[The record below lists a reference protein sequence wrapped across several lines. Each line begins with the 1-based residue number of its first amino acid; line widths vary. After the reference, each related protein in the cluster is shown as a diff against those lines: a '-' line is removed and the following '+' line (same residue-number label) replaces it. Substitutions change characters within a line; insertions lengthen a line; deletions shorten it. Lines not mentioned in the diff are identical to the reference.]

1 MKEFKKPDLSAPR
14 YRAKAHNLMTNDFF
28 KNFRAKFPKYE
39 KVSDK
44 ELKKII
50 KVFNETVYQT
60 VIESREGVQLPQE
73 VGWLFVGTCDQSKKK
88 NIDYNKSKKYGVTVT
103 NKNWETDGKLCKIF
117 FTSYNLKHK
126 IKNREF
132 WGFTACRNFKRSVS
146 KAYAENW
153 NIYVQVD
160 PKKRIQV
167 VERRLAFKEVRDRSL
182 MLQLKTYNEFEDL

>member
-1 MKEFKKPDLSAPR
+1 MKEFKKPDLTAPR
-14 YRAKAHNLMTNDFF
+14 YRPKASNLLTDDFF
-28 KNFRAKFPKYE
+28 KTFKAKFLKY
-39 KVSDK
+39 KDISDK

-60 VIESREGVQLPQE
+60 VIDSREGVQLPEQ
-73 VGWLFVGTCDQSKKK
+73 VGWLFIGTCDQSKKR

-117 FTSYNLKHK
+117 FTSYSLKHK

-153 NIYVQVD
+153 NMYVAVD
-160 PKKRIQV
+160 PKKRIQLLQKSIALKDIDKRKMQ
-167 VERRLAFKEVRDRSL
+167 E
-182 MLQLKTYNEFEDL
+182 QLKTYNEFDL